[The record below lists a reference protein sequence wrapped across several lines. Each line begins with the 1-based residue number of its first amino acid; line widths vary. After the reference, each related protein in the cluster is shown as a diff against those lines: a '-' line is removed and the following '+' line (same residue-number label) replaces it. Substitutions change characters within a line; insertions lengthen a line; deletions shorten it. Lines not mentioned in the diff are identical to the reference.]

1 MANAATAEDGATM
14 KILLADADIDLSDVT
29 AFALRRQGFSV
40 SIAYSG
46 AQALQ
51 HHRDERPDVVL
62 LDLGLAEPK
71 GIDVLRSIRE
81 QGETPVI
88 VLDRRSHPAT
98 DDESSMVEAFSAG
111 ADDYVT
117 KPFSFRQLGLR
128 VTAVARRRA
137 AQTSPSALDLP
148 GLAID
153 PDTWSVSYDGQPLS
167 LTRIEFR
174 ILYCLASHF
183 GRVTPTD
190 RLLRYVW
197 SGEGGDS
204 NVLKTHLSHV
214 RQKFGAKGIPLSITA
229 VPNIGYVL
237 RAAVAA
243 GEVDEPGE
251 AARSHVS

>member
-1 MANAATAEDGATM
+1 M
-14 KILLADADIDLSDVT
+14 KILLADADVDLSDVT

-40 SIAYSG
+40 CIAYSG

-51 HHRDERPDVVL
+51 NHRDERPDVVL
-62 LDLGLAEPK
+62 LDLGLAGPN
-71 GIDVLRSIRE
+71 GIEVLRSIRE
-81 QGETPVI
+81 HAETPVI
-88 VLDRRSHPAT
+88 VLDRRPDPTAE
-98 DDESSMVEAFSAG
+98 DESSMVEAFSAG

-137 AQTSPSALDLP
+137 TQTSPAELDLP
-148 GLAID
+148 GLTID
-153 PDTWSVSYDGQPLS
+153 PDTWSVSHDGRPLS

-174 ILYCLASHF
+174 ILYCLAAHF

-214 RQKFGAKGIPLSITA
+214 RQKFAAKGIPLSITA

-237 RAAVAA
+237 RSVEAVA
-243 GEVDEPGE
+243 EIDESDI
-251 AARSHVS
+251 ASRSHVS

>member
-1 MANAATAEDGATM
+1 M
-14 KILLADADIDLSDVT
+14 KILLADADVDLSDVT

-40 SIAYSG
+40 CIAYSG

-51 HHRDERPDVVL
+51 NHRDERPDVVL
-62 LDLGLAEPK
+62 LDLGLAGPN
-71 GIDVLRSIRE
+71 GIEVLRSIRE
-81 QGETPVI
+81 HAETPVI
-88 VLDRRSHPAT
+88 VLDRRPDPTAE
-98 DDESSMVEAFSAG
+98 DESSMVEAFSAG

-137 AQTSPSALDLP
+137 AQTSSAELDLP
-148 GLAID
+148 GLTID
-153 PDTWSVSYDGQPLS
+153 PDTWSVSHDGRPLS

-174 ILYCLASHF
+174 ILYCLAAHF

-214 RQKFGAKGIPLSITA
+214 RQKFAAKGIPLSITA

-237 RAAVAA
+237 RSVEAVA
-243 GEVDEPGE
+243 EIDESDVVS
-251 AARSHVS
+251 RSHVS

>member
-1 MANAATAEDGATM
+1 M
-14 KILLADADIDLSDVT
+14 KILLADADVDLSDVT

-40 SIAYSG
+40 CIAYSG

-51 HHRDERPDVVL
+51 NHRDERPDVVL
-62 LDLGLAEPK
+62 LDLGLSGPN
-71 GIDVLRSIRE
+71 GIEVLRSIRE
-81 QGETPVI
+81 HAETPVI
-88 VLDRRSHPAT
+88 VLDRRPDPTAE
-98 DDESSMVEAFSAG
+98 DESSMVEAFSAG

-137 AQTSPSALDLP
+137 AQTSSAELDLP
-148 GLAID
+148 GLTID
-153 PDTWSVSYDGQPLS
+153 PDTWSVSHDGRPLS

-174 ILYCLASHF
+174 ILYCLAAHF

-214 RQKFGAKGIPLSITA
+214 RQKFAAKGIPLSITA

-237 RAAVAA
+237 RSVEAVA
-243 GEVDEPGE
+243 EIDESDVVS
-251 AARSHVS
+251 RSHVS

>member
-1 MANAATAEDGATM
+1 MC
-14 KILLADADIDLSDVT
+14 
-29 AFALRRQGFSV
+29 
-40 SIAYSG
+40 IAYSG

-51 HHRDERPDVVL
+51 NHRDERPDVVL
-62 LDLGLAEPK
+62 LDLGLAGPN
-71 GIDVLRSIRE
+71 GIEVLRSIRE
-81 QGETPVI
+81 HAETPVI
-88 VLDRRSHPAT
+88 VLDRRPDPTAE
-98 DDESSMVEAFSAG
+98 DESSMVEAFSAG

-137 AQTSPSALDLP
+137 AQTSSAELDLP
-148 GLAID
+148 GLTID
-153 PDTWSVSYDGQPLS
+153 PDTWSVSHDGRPLS

-174 ILYCLASHF
+174 ILYCLAAHF

-214 RQKFGAKGIPLSITA
+214 RQKFAAKGIPLSITA

-237 RAAVAA
+237 RSVEAVA
-243 GEVDEPGE
+243 EIDESDVVS
-251 AARSHVS
+251 RSHVS